1 MKRFTCDR
9 VIHFPLILGGA
20 MAPSAVS
27 SVSNLRDLEFMPRR
41 VLVHVSLTEKQQFS
55 TNGNSV
61 LDYALLV
68 KLVIITL
75 KQCQKFVMDCVATH
89 SSQHNKLASIICVK
103 LLTEYHKVLT
113 H

>member
-41 VLVHVSLTEKQQFS
+41 VLVHISIMETQQVS
-55 TNGNSV
+55 TNGEFHTG
-61 LDYALLV
+61 LHIAGKTGDQYIEA
-68 KLVIITL
+68 
-75 KQCQKFVMDCVATH
+75 M
-89 SSQHNKLASIICVK
+89 
-103 LLTEYHKVLT
+103 
-113 H
+113 